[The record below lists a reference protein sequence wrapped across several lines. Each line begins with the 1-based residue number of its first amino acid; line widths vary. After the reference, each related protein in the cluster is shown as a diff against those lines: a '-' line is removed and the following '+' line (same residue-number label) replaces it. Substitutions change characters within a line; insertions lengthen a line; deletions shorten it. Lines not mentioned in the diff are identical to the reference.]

1 MEAKRDLLWRQQ
13 RPTMP
18 AKQTYFGG
26 KRDLLWKPSLHIPVT
41 MYTQMEYACGLVSR
55 RYFGT
60 LVVAYPR

>member
-1 MEAKRDLLWRQQ
+1 
-13 RPTMP
+13 MP